1 MGHERVG
8 TLPKTKSWRK
18 IVGLMSGGNAGG
30 TSIGGR
36 SGDFDPSVVASAT
49 MEQVRSR
56 FRRLQQDDATKA
68 AFTFLVRVAVA
79 ARPPENDSE
88 LRRLTPN
95 SPDNIT
101 PLKLSR
107 VLRKQVA
114 AVTAFPEYA
123 VIAESA
129 AIDAL
134 AQWYEAN
141 KPRQAGLFASF
152 DDSYSTWHRVSTGAG
167 FCELSRL
174 FFANLLRRYLNYF
187 LEREASSVIT
197 SLAERDRFRDRMGAH
212 VEDVSN
218 HAFETSK
225 IVQSYAAGWF
235 NSHAARGM
243 PSDREID
250 GFLSYGFGKMRDELT
265 REPADK

>member
-8 TLPKTKSWRK
+8 TLPKTKSWQG
-18 IVGLMSGGNAGG
+18 IVGLMTGGGAGGASGGNR
-30 TSIGGR
+30 TS
-36 SGDFDPSVVASAT
+36 DFDPGAVASAT
-49 MEQVRSR
+49 LEQVRRR
-56 FRRLQQDDATKA
+56 FRQLQQDDATTA
-68 AFTFLVRVAVA
+68 AFTFLIEVAVA
-79 ARPPENDSE
+79 ARPAEDDAE
-88 LRRLTPN
+88 LRRLALG
-95 SPDNIT
+95 SPDKIT

-107 VLRKQVA
+107 ALQKRVA
-114 AVTAFPEYA
+114 AAAEFPEYA
-123 VIAESA
+123 AIAESA

-134 AQWYEAN
+134 AQWYDAN

-152 DDSYSTWHRVSTGAG
+152 DDSYSTWHQTSTGAG
-167 FCELSRL
+167 FCEMSRL

-187 LEREASSVIT
+187 LEREASRVIP

-212 VEDVSN
+212 VEDVSK

-235 NSHAARGM
+235 NSHAKNGV
-243 PSDREID
+243 PSEREID

-265 REPADK
+265 REPVDK